1 MKLNKSKLVTSI
13 IYSVGQITLGF
24 LLHPYQTM
32 QTVVADR
39 VYAWMFLLP
48 IGLLL
53 TIISLWKQVVV
64 PVVRLYFSCSE
75 SAFFLCDWL
84 PYLSKVVIL
93 YCWLWQGLLLY
104 LFLRFYFFYRKN

>member
-1 MKLNKSKLVTSI
+1 MKLDKSQVLASAA
-13 IYSVGQITLGF
+13 YSVGQITLGF

-32 QTVVADR
+32 QTVVMDK
-39 VYAWMFLLP
+39 VYAWMFLFP

-53 TIISLWKQVVV
+53 AIISLWKNVIV
-64 PVVRLYFSCSE
+64 PVVRIYFSCSE
-75 SAFFLCDWL
+75 VSFFMCDWL

-104 LFLRFYFFYRKN
+104 LFLRFYFLYKDE